1 MKRVLDTSLVPN
13 GPLSAKLSSLF
24 SRCTAKAKALSVY
37 LAMASTFVTVPTTR
51 PFLSV
56 NKTNAL
62 SLSQLKLAGCCSLY
76 LSTFLLGKLMR
87 MVFIFR

>member
-1 MKRVLDTSLVPN
+1 
-13 GPLSAKLSSLF
+13 
-24 SRCTAKAKALSVY
+24 
-37 LAMASTFVTVPTTR
+37 MASTFVTVPTTR

-76 LSTFLLGKLMR
+76 LSTFLLEKLIR
-87 MVFIFR
+87 MVFISR

>member
-1 MKRVLDTSLVPN
+1 
-13 GPLSAKLSSLF
+13 
-24 SRCTAKAKALSVY
+24 
-37 LAMASTFVTVPTTR
+37 MASTFVTVPTTR

-62 SLSQLKLAGCCSLY
+62 SLSQLKLAGYCSLY
-76 LSTFLLGKLMR
+76 LSTFLLEKLMR